1 MAVAAAIGVGTDDSS
16 NNGGSRQIPG
26 SNNALSQRLSNKMK
40 MMTNASLQLPEI
52 NRSIEKMSIG
62 NGYSTNGGV
71 GGGGGVGNQHCGMP
85 PTPMSAGRQGS
96 MPNTAGGQTMPT
108 NTTRRGSNWTNSTEG
123 YGSMPR
129 SEQSRRCSDVSVAMS
144 QSSNISTR
152 AMGSF
157 YDPMSQDN
165 SRRSSMVSNPGS
177 VAGTTESHAA
187 TPNIGHHLNRLHRRA
202 QQQVMQGST
211 PAQAMM
217 LDGRVSGMS
226 DVTAT
231 NPTPTNPPMPTM
243 VAQMQ
248 PHGEANNSNSRRAS
262 DPCRTLDRT
271 FGVDGNLSRHSR
283 RGSYDQMNMGQQTRV
298 PLHGQRIRG
307 TSGDTFFHGHPM
319 VRIEKLLLNFL

>member
-1 MAVAAAIGVGTDDSS
+1 
-16 NNGGSRQIPG
+16 
-26 SNNALSQRLSNKMK
+26 
-40 MMTNASLQLPEI
+40 
-52 NRSIEKMSIG
+52 
-62 NGYSTNGGV
+62 
-71 GGGGGVGNQHCGMP
+71 
-85 PTPMSAGRQGS
+85 
-96 MPNTAGGQTMPT
+96 
-108 NTTRRGSNWTNSTEG
+108 
-123 YGSMPR
+123 MPR

-177 VAGTTESHAA
+177 VAGATESNHAA

-231 NPTPTNPPMPTM
+231 NPTPTNQPMPTM

-248 PHGEANNSNSRRAS
+248 PHGEANNGSSRRAS

-283 RGSYDQMNMGQQTRV
+283 RGSYDQMNMGQQNRV

-307 TSGDTFFHGHPM
+307 TSGDTFFHGHHM
-319 VRIEKLLLNFL
+319 VRIENLL